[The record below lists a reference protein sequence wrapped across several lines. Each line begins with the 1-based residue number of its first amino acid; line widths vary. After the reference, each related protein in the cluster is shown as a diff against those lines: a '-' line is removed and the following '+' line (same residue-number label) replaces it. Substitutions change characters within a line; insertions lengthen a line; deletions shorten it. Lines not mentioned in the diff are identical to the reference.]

1 MRAMQRDLQSQLR
14 TRSVAI
20 RDRVAALIRPL
31 TPAQLDANPDSA
43 GWSVAQ
49 VLEHLCL
56 AGERSEAIAKN
67 VLRGATSDPEAGG
80 RAWKPS
86 FIGGLIASSLS
97 KPRPL
102 KAPRVFQP
110 GPAPRPAVVDAWLA
124 GEERF
129 LADLDGAGDLDWR
142 SIRFASPAMPA
153 WAPKMNFGDGFNI
166 HTVHT
171 ERHARQIERLV
182 ARLGGGVGVWR

>member
-1 MRAMQRDLQSQLR
+1 MRVVQRELQAQLR

-20 RDRVAALIRPL
+20 RDRVAALIRSL
-31 TPAQLDANPDSA
+31 APAQLDAHPDSA

-56 AGERSEAIAKN
+56 AGELAGGIAKD
-67 VLRGATSDPEAGG
+67 VVRGATRDPEAGD
-80 RAWKPS
+80 RIWKPS
-86 FIGGLIASSLS
+86 FIGSLIASSLS

-102 KAPRVFQP
+102 RAARVFQP
-110 GPAPRPAVVDAWLA
+110 GPAPRPAIVDAWLA
-124 GEERF
+124 EEERF
-129 LADLDGAGDLDWR
+129 LADLNGAGDLDWR
-142 SIRFASPAMPA
+142 AIRYPSPAMPA
-153 WAPKMNFGDGFNI
+153 WAPKMNLGDGFAI

-182 ARLGGGVGVWR
+182 GKLASGAS